1 MVQVATLN
9 EVDLS
14 VNISSLGYQAYN
26 ISPPAPAKLHE
37 VMFAPEY
44 PLDEKTDSNSPPPYT
59 PALINDSTR
68 SSTEKNAQLLTV
80 IDMSTV
86 SGPPLYTESKPM
98 FLPTPSSV
106 CVGCSSIST
115 YFGSL
120 KDYTNWSAAFYQL
133 FNFTFGIPAFMIVFF
148 LFMSSASLLVLFPVG
163 LALAWVSAAV
173 ARSFANFEVKS
184 LQIIKSHSDNCINC
198 RKAPLESPSY
208 PKVILKSKVKKG
220 FFAGMLEP
228 LKDSYTWRAT
238 SYFMFVKPITSIL
251 GLSISFVGLT
261 LGIFCFPILPACLK
275 VIKAYSFWEKDLS
288 MSILSP
294 KQQ

>member
-80 IDMSTV
+80 IDMNSV
-86 SGPPLYTESKPM
+86 SSPPLYTESKPM

-120 KDYTNWSAAFYQL
+120 KDSTNWFAAFYQL
-133 FNFTFGIPAFMIVFF
+133 LSFTFGIPAIMIVFF
-148 LFMSSASLLVLFPVG
+148 LFMSATSFLVIFPVG
-163 LALAWVSAAV
+163 LALAWVGATV
-173 ARSFANFEVKS
+173 ARSFANTEIKA
-184 LQIIKSHSDNCINC
+184 LQMIKSHTDNCINC
-198 RKAPLESPSY
+198 RKAPLESPTY
-208 PKVILKSKVKKG
+208 PKVILTSKVKKG

-228 LKDSYTWRAT
+228 LKDSYTWRAL
-238 SYFMFVKPITSIL
+238 SYFMFVKPVTSVLGFFITT
-251 GLSISFVGLT
+251 VGIT
-261 LGIFCFPILPACLK
+261 FGIACFPALPAFLK
-275 VIKAYSFWEKDLS
+275 AIKAYSLWEKSLS
-288 MSILSP
+288 MSILSS